1 MMTMIVVM
9 MLMFAKIRAS
19 LPLLPQ
25 YWFCSCNL
33 RCWQFR
39 CRSDC
44 ISKVIFYMIVQL
56 YMFDILKVVYI
67 TTMSALQSFI
77 SSSSWYSWHIQ
88 YLYLYFVSANVNR
101 VDIYHASCIVGNNGL
116 QGHLEISLA
125 LQVCSVQK
133 SCKIVIKFRNAQHI
147 LYISLLN
154 NNLM

>member
-1 MMTMIVVM
+1 MLTMIVVM

-19 LPLLPQ
+19 LPLPPQ

-44 ISKVIFYMIVQL
+44 ISKVILYMIVQL

-67 TTMSALQSFI
+67 TTMSALQLFM
-77 SSSSWYSWHIQ
+77 SSSSWYSWHNQ

-101 VDIYHASCIVGNNGL
+101 VDIYHASCIVGNC
-116 QGHLEISLA
+116 
-125 LQVCSVQK
+125 LQVWSVQK
-133 SCKIVIKFRNAQHI
+133 SCKIVIKFRNTQHI
-147 LYISLLN
+147 LYKSIE
-154 NNLM
+154 